1 MSAQTLPAPGAV
13 VRRGVGHGTGFWVV
27 AAAFGVAMAF
37 TVVPT
42 PLWPLYQREAGY
54 STLMVT
60 VAYAAYAVGV
70 TVSLFLAGHLSD
82 RLGRRRV
89 LVPALGVEIASGVL
103 LLATTAFP
111 AVLVGRALSGVA
123 VGMITATATAHL
135 AELHAVAR
143 PSRGRGLAELV
154 GTAANMG
161 GFAVGSL
168 TSGLLAEWA
177 GAPLRTPYAV
187 YLVLLAAVA
196 IGLALVPETVT
207 PPAER
212 VRYRPQRVAVP
223 AAARGRFATV
233 AAGAFAAFAVLG
245 LFASVAPGF
254 VGGTMGHPSRALA
267 GLVAFL
273 TFGSAVTAQLVFA
286 RVAARRQ
293 VLGGL
298 VSLSLGLL
306 TATVAVWLPHLP
318 LFLLGG
324 VAAGAGAGL
333 LFKGSVGTVF
343 GLSEPATRGEALAG
357 LFLAGYLGLS
367 IPILGFG
374 LATAAVST
382 EVALAGFAASVVALA
397 AVVAVRLVREAR

>member
-1 MSAQTLPAPGAV
+1 MSAQTLPVVARRTVSHGA
-13 VRRGVGHGTGFWVV
+13 GFWVV
-27 AAAFGVAMAF
+27 ASAFLIAMAF

-89 LVPALGVEIASGVL
+89 LVPALLVEIVSGVL
-103 LLATTAFP
+103 LLASTAFP
-111 AVLVGRALSGVA
+111 LVLAGRALSGVA

-135 AELHAVAR
+135 VELHAAAR
-143 PSRGRGLAELV
+143 PGAGRALAELV

-177 GAPLRTPYAV
+177 GAPLRTPYVV

-196 IGLALVPETVT
+196 IGVALVPETVT
-207 PPAER
+207 PTRAP
-212 VRYRPQRVAVP
+212 YRPQRVAVP
-223 AAARGRFATV
+223 AATRGRFVTV
-233 AAGAFAAFAVLG
+233 AIGAFAAFSVLG

-286 RVAARRQ
+286 RAAARRQ

-298 VSLSLGLL
+298 TSLSVGLV
-306 TATVAVWLPHLP
+306 TATAAVWLPSLP
-318 LFLLGG
+318 MFLIGG
-324 VAAGAGAGL
+324 AAAGAGAGL
-333 LFKGSVGTVF
+333 LFKGSIGTVF
-343 GLSEPATRGEALAG
+343 SIAEPATRGEALAG

-374 LATAAVST
+374 VATAVVST
-382 EVALAGFAASVVALA
+382 EIALAGFATVVVALA
-397 AVVAVRLVREAR
+397 AVVAVRSRRPVS

>member
-1 MSAQTLPAPGAV
+1 MSAQTLPAPATAA
-13 VRRGVGHGTGFWVV
+13 RRGVGHGTGFWVV

-70 TVSLFLAGHLSD
+70 TISLFLAGHLSD

-89 LVPALGVEIASGVL
+89 LLPALLVEIASGVL
-103 LLATTAFP
+103 LLASTAFP
-111 AVLVGRALSGVA
+111 AVLAGRALSGAA

-135 AELHAVAR
+135 VELHAAAR
-143 PSRGRGLAELV
+143 PGAGRALAELV

-177 GAPLRTPYAV
+177 GAPLRTPYVV
-187 YLVLLAAVA
+187 YLVLLAVVA
-196 IGLALVPETVT
+196 AGVALVPETVAAT
-207 PPAER
+207 SAP
-212 VRYRPQRVAVP
+212 YRPQRVAVP
-223 AAARGRFATV
+223 AAARGRYATV
-233 AAGAFAAFAVLG
+233 AIGAFAAFAVLG

-273 TFGSAVTAQLVFA
+273 SFGSGVTAQLVFA
-286 RVAARRQ
+286 RMPARRQ
-293 VLGGL
+293 VFGGL
-298 VSLSLGLL
+298 VALSLGLIAT
-306 TATVAVWLPHLP
+306 TAAVWLPSLP
-318 LFLLGG
+318 LFLIGG
-324 VAAGAGAGL
+324 VTAGAGAGL
-333 LFKGSVGTVF
+333 LFKGSIGTVF
-343 GLSEPATRGEALAG
+343 SISEPATRGEALAG

-374 LATAAVST
+374 FATAAVST
-382 EVALAGFAASVVALA
+382 EVALAGFATVVVALA
-397 AVVAVRLVREAR
+397 AVVGIRTVR